1 MINHFCKR
9 PLWEVTKTLADVAMG
24 RTPADTVIRGGRL
37 VNVCTAEILEGL
49 DIAIKEGRIAL
60 VGDATACI
68 GPDTE
73 IIDAEGQYVAPGFLD
88 GHIHIESS
96 MLSVGEYAKA
106 VIPHGTIGIYP
117 DPHEI
122 CNVLGL
128 KGVRCMIEDS
138 KRTPLKT
145 MFVTPSCVPAVP
157 GFEDTGSF
165 VGPEDVAETMQWD
178 DIVGLGEMMNFPGIL
193 ASDDH
198 AHGIVDATL
207 KADKVVT
214 GHYSL
219 PDTGAGLNAYI
230 ASGVCCCHES
240 TRPEDII
247 AKMRLGMYA
256 QLRMGSAWQDLPVI
270 AKAIT
275 ENNIDARFACLVS
288 DDTHPHTLVANGH
301 MDYILRIAVENGFDP
316 ITAIRMA
323 TINTA
328 QCYRMEQDLGSI
340 APSKCAD
347 IVFLKD
353 LTTFEVTRTIIDGET
368 VALNGKMTK
377 DFAPYT
383 YPDWALH
390 SVHLKDNVTA
400 DTFKIAAPEGKDHV
414 TVRAIEVIPAR
425 VGDIER
431 FVDLTVKDGCLESD
445 TTQDV
450 LKTFVL
456 ERHHET
462 GTKGAGFV
470 MGFGIKRGAMASTV
484 AHDAHNLLVVGTNDE
499 DMALAANT
507 LIQCGGGMV
516 AVQDGKVLGLV
527 ELPIAGLMNDK
538 SAEAMADTVAQLE
551 SAWKAI
557 GCDMPSPFMTMALIP
572 LACLPDLRLTNRG
585 LVDCRTFEFVPLVKD

>member
-37 VNVCTAEILEGL
+37 VNVCTAEILDGL

-60 VGDATACI
+60 VGNATACI

-178 DIVGLGEMMNFPGIL
+178 EIVGLGEMMNFPGIL

-377 DFAPYT
+377 DFTPYT

-400 DTFKIAAPEGKDHV
+400 NTFKIAAPEGKDQV

-538 SAEAMADTVAQLE
+538 SAETMADTVAQLE

>member
-9 PLWEVTKTLADVAMG
+9 PLWEVTKILADVAMG

-37 VNVCTAEILEGL
+37 VNVCTAEILDGL

-60 VGDATACI
+60 VGDATTCI

-377 DFAPYT
+377 DFTPYT

-400 DTFKIAAPEGKDHV
+400 DTFKIAAPEGKDQV

-470 MGFGIKRGAMASTV
+470 KGFGIKRGAMASTV